1 MVGLVPFRTYD
12 VIWIAMLASLLIIG
26 FSAILFVYWFR
37 YSCILLIR
45 TAAEELEPAEA
56 GADTRFSVAD
66 AQARLKTSEALD
78 PIHASLNR
86 DYQVFTYLVEHAAGL
101 ELESFEDRLLV
112 IDYKVMQVYY
122 RLTRTLFPDQARSA
136 LTEMASVLD
145 VLVHKMGQQAGV

>member
-1 MVGLVPFRTYD
+1 
-12 VIWIAMLASLLIIG
+12 MLASLLIIG

-45 TAAEELEPAEA
+45 TAAEQVDQAEA
-56 GADTRFSVAD
+56 GADGRFNVAD
-66 AQARLKTSEALD
+66 VQARLKTSEALD
-78 PIHASLNR
+78 PLHTSLNR
-86 DYQVFTYLVEHAAGL
+86 DFQVLTYLLEHAADL
-101 ELESFEDRLLV
+101 ELGSFEDRLLV

-122 RLTRTLFPDQARSA
+122 RMTRTLFPQQARSA